1 MTKYVCTTLMAAGLL
16 TMTAVAQDE
25 DTDLD
30 IFSLDDS
37 SAESSSADSSDTASD
52 DSADASDSIAISL
65 GDEEDGSLDESSS
78 EESSDSSLDDSST
91 DDSGDLALDT
101 DSGSDDGDLGD
112 IGSDDSSDSSDESS
126 DIEEA
131 TPVSESGSAVTATTT
146 GSDAQV
152 IANPD
157 KTAWH
162 FISLG
167 DKYVLVKSNLVGHV
181 TPLSTVVIYIGW
193 SADRNSS
200 WGKGETLAK
209 HSRTIT
215 SFYVPIRVSSVSI
228 SGGNINLHGSDDS
241 GTKTIKA
248 PYRELDNTL
257 EIKRPE
263 L

>member
-37 SAESSSADSSDTASD
+37 SAESSSADSSDAASD
-52 DSADASDSIAISL
+52 DSADASDSVDISL
-65 GDEEDGSLDESSS
+65 GDEED
-78 EESSDSSLDDSST
+78 SSLDDSSA
-91 DDSGDLALDT
+91 DDSGDLSLDS
-101 DSGSDDGDLGD
+101 DSSSDESDSDLGD
-112 IGSDDSSDSSDESS
+112 IGSDTASDDS

-131 TPVSESGSAVTATTT
+131 TPVSEAGGINTATTT
-146 GSDAQV
+146 GSDSKV

-157 KTAWH
+157 KTSWH

-167 DKYVLVKSNLVGHV
+167 DKYVLIKSNLVGHV
-181 TPLSTVVIYIGW
+181 TPLSTVVVYIGW

-215 SFYVPIRVSSVSI
+215 SFYVPIRVSGVSL
-228 SGGNINLHGSDDS
+228 SGGNINLHGSDDA
-241 GTKTIKA
+241 GAKTVKA

-257 EIKRPE
+257 EIKKPE

>member
-37 SAESSSADSSDTASD
+37 SAESSSADSSDAASD
-52 DSADASDSIAISL
+52 DSADASDSVDISL
-65 GDEEDGSLDESSS
+65 GDEEDSNLDDSSS
-78 EESSDSSLDDSST
+78 EESSDSSLDDSSA
-91 DDSGDLALDT
+91 DDSGDLSLDS
-101 DSGSDDGDLGD
+101 DSSSDDGDLGD
-112 IGSDDSSDSSDESS
+112 IGSDDSSDES

-131 TPVSESGSAVTATTT
+131 TPVSEAGGINTATTT
-146 GSDAQV
+146 GSDSKV

-157 KTAWH
+157 KTSWH

-241 GTKTIKA
+241 GTKTVKA

>member
-37 SAESSSADSSDTASD
+37 SAESSSADSSDAASD
-52 DSADASDSIAISL
+52 DSADASDSVDISL
-65 GDEEDGSLDESSS
+65 GDEEDSN
-78 EESSDSSLDDSST
+78 LDDSSA
-91 DDSGDLALDT
+91 DDSGDLSLDS
-101 DSGSDDGDLGD
+101 DSSSDESDSDLGD
-112 IGSDDSSDSSDESS
+112 IGSDTASDDS

-131 TPVSESGSAVTATTT
+131 TPVSEAGGINTATTT
-146 GSDAQV
+146 GSDSKV

-157 KTAWH
+157 KTSWH

-167 DKYVLVKSNLVGHV
+167 DKYVLIKSNLVGHV
-181 TPLSTVVIYIGW
+181 TPLSTVVVYIGW

-228 SGGNINLHGSDDS
+228 SGGNINLHGSDDA
-241 GTKTIKA
+241 GAKTVKA

-257 EIKRPE
+257 EIKKPE

>member
-37 SAESSSADSSDTASD
+37 SAESSSADSSDAASD
-52 DSADASDSIAISL
+52 DSADASDSVDISL
-65 GDEEDGSLDESSS
+65 GDEEDSNLDDS
-78 EESSDSSLDDSST
+78 SSDSSLDDSSA
-91 DDSGDLALDT
+91 DDSGDLSLDS
-101 DSGSDDGDLGD
+101 DSSSDESDSDLGD
-112 IGSDDSSDSSDESS
+112 IGSDTASDDS

-131 TPVSESGSAVTATTT
+131 TPVSEAGGINTATTT
-146 GSDAQV
+146 GSDSKV

-157 KTAWH
+157 KTSWH

-167 DKYVLVKSNLVGHV
+167 DKYVLIKSNLVGHV
-181 TPLSTVVIYIGW
+181 TPLSTVVVYIGW

-200 WGKGETLAK
+200 WGKGEPLAK

-215 SFYVPIRVSSVSI
+215 SFYVPIRVSGVSL
-228 SGGNINLHGSDDS
+228 SGGNINLHGSDDA
-241 GTKTIKA
+241 GAKTVKA

-257 EIKRPE
+257 EIKKPE

>member
-37 SAESSSADSSDTASD
+37 SAESSSADSSDAASD
-52 DSADASDSIAISL
+52 DSADASDSVDISL
-65 GDEEDGSLDESSS
+65 GDEEDSNLDDSSS
-78 EESSDSSLDDSST
+78 EESSDSSLDDSSA
-91 DDSGDLALDT
+91 DDSGDLSLDS
-101 DSGSDDGDLGD
+101 DSSSDESDSDLGD
-112 IGSDDSSDSSDESS
+112 IGSDDSSDESS
-126 DIEEA
+126 DVEEA

-241 GTKTIKA
+241 GTKTVKA

>member
-37 SAESSSADSSDTASD
+37 SAESSTADSDG
-52 DSADASDSIAISL
+52 DAAA
-65 GDEEDGSLDESSS
+65 DESSDDAS
-78 EESSDSSLDDSST
+78 VDISLSDSEPGDDSSAT
-91 DDSGDLALDT
+91 DESDTDESDTGDSDADGSGDLALDSDAGD
-101 DSGSDDGDLGD
+101 DSDSELDVPGSDETGD
-112 IGSDDSSDSSDESS
+112 DDS

-131 TPVSESGSAVTATTT
+131 TPVSEAGGINTATTT
-146 GSDAQV
+146 GSDSKV

-157 KTAWH
+157 KTSWH

-167 DKYVLVKSNLVGHV
+167 DKYVLIKSNLVGHV
-181 TPLSTVVIYIGW
+181 TPLSTVVVYIGW

-215 SFYVPIRVSSVSI
+215 SFYVPIRVSGVSL

-241 GTKTIKA
+241 GAKTIKA

-257 EIKRPE
+257 EVKRPE

>member
-37 SAESSSADSSDTASD
+37 SAESSSADSSDAASD
-52 DSADASDSIAISL
+52 DSSDSADSVDISL
-65 GDEEDGSLDESSS
+65 SDDEDSSS
-78 EESSDSSLDDSST
+78 AESSDSSSDDSSA

-101 DSGSDDGDLGD
+101 DSGSDESDSDLGD
-112 IGSDDSSDSSDESS
+112 IGSDTASDDSDA
-126 DIEEA
+126 EEA
-131 TPVSESGSAVTATTT
+131 TPVSESGSAITATTT
-146 GSDAQV
+146 GSDAKV

-228 SGGNINLHGSDDS
+228 SGGNINLHGSDDA
-241 GTKTIKA
+241 GAKTVKA

-257 EIKRPE
+257 EIKKPE

>member
-37 SAESSSADSSDTASD
+37 SAESSSADSSDAASD
-52 DSADASDSIAISL
+52 DSADASDSVDISL
-65 GDEEDGSLDESSS
+65 GDEEDSN
-78 EESSDSSLDDSST
+78 LDDSSA
-91 DDSGDLALDT
+91 DDSGDLSLDS
-101 DSGSDDGDLGD
+101 DSSSDESDSDLGD
-112 IGSDDSSDSSDESS
+112 IGSDTASDDS

-131 TPVSESGSAVTATTT
+131 TPVSEAGGINTATTT
-146 GSDAQV
+146 GSDSKV

-157 KTAWH
+157 KTSWH

-167 DKYVLVKSNLVGHV
+167 DKYVLIKSNLVGHV
-181 TPLSTVVIYIGW
+181 TPLSTVVVYIGW

-215 SFYVPIRVSSVSI
+215 SFYVPIRVSGVSL
-228 SGGNINLHGSDDS
+228 SGGNINLHGSDDA
-241 GTKTIKA
+241 GAKTVKA

-257 EIKRPE
+257 EIKKPE

>member
-37 SAESSSADSSDTASD
+37 SAESSSADSSDAASD
-52 DSADASDSIAISL
+52 DSADASDSVDISL
-65 GDEEDGSLDESSS
+65 GDEEDSNLDDSSS
-78 EESSDSSLDDSST
+78 EESSDSSLDDSSA
-91 DDSGDLALDT
+91 DDSGDLSLDSDAGDES
-101 DSGSDDGDLGD
+101 DSDLSD
-112 IGSDDSSDSSDESS
+112 IGSDTASDDDS

-131 TPVSESGSAVTATTT
+131 TPVSEAGGINTATTT
-146 GSDAQV
+146 GSDSKV

-157 KTAWH
+157 KTSWH

-167 DKYVLVKSNLVGHV
+167 DKYVLIKSNLVGHV
-181 TPLSTVVIYIGW
+181 TPLSTVVVYIGW

-215 SFYVPIRVSSVSI
+215 SFYVPIRVSGVSL
-228 SGGNINLHGSDDS
+228 SGGNINLHGSDDA
-241 GTKTIKA
+241 GAKTVKA

-257 EIKRPE
+257 EIKKPE

>member
-37 SAESSSADSSDTASD
+37 SAESSSADSSDAASD
-52 DSADASDSIAISL
+52 DSADASDSVDISL
-65 GDEEDGSLDESSS
+65 GDEEDSNLDDSSS
-78 EESSDSSLDDSST
+78 EESSDSSLDDSSA
-91 DDSGDLALDT
+91 DDSGDLSLDS
-101 DSGSDDGDLGD
+101 DSSSDESDSDLGD
-112 IGSDDSSDSSDESS
+112 IGSDTASDDSDA
-126 DIEEA
+126 EEA
-131 TPVSESGSAVTATTT
+131 TPVSESGSAITATTT
-146 GSDAQV
+146 GSDSKV

-157 KTAWH
+157 KTSWH

-228 SGGNINLHGSDDS
+228 SGGNINLHGSDDA
-241 GTKTIKA
+241 GAKTVKA

-257 EIKRPE
+257 EIKKPE

>member
-37 SAESSSADSSDTASD
+37 SAESSSADSSDAASD
-52 DSADASDSIAISL
+52 DSADASDSVDISL
-65 GDEEDGSLDESSS
+65 GDEEDSNLDDSSS
-78 EESSDSSLDDSST
+78 EESSDSSLDDSSA
-91 DDSGDLALDT
+91 DDSGDLSLDS
-101 DSGSDDGDLGD
+101 DSSSDESDSDLSD
-112 IGSDDSSDSSDESS
+112 IGSDTASDDDS

-131 TPVSESGSAVTATTT
+131 TPVSEAGGINTATTT
-146 GSDAQV
+146 GSDSKV

-157 KTAWH
+157 KTSWH

-167 DKYVLVKSNLVGHV
+167 DKYVLIKSNLVGHV
-181 TPLSTVVIYIGW
+181 TPLSTVVVYIGW

-215 SFYVPIRVSSVSI
+215 SFYVPIRVSGVSL
-228 SGGNINLHGSDDS
+228 SGGNINLHGSDDA
-241 GTKTIKA
+241 GAKTVKA

-257 EIKRPE
+257 EIKKPE

>member
-37 SAESSSADSSDTASD
+37 SAESSSADSSDAASD
-52 DSADASDSIAISL
+52 DSADASDSVDISL
-65 GDEEDGSLDESSS
+65 GDEEDSNLDDSSS
-78 EESSDSSLDDSST
+78 EESSDSSLDDSSA
-91 DDSGDLALDT
+91 DDSGDLSLDS
-101 DSGSDDGDLGD
+101 DSSSDESDSDLSD
-112 IGSDDSSDSSDESS
+112 IGSDTASDDS

-131 TPVSESGSAVTATTT
+131 TPVSEAGGINTATTT
-146 GSDAQV
+146 GSDSKV

-215 SFYVPIRVSSVSI
+215 TFYVPIRVSSVSI

-241 GTKTIKA
+241 GTKTVKA

>member
-37 SAESSSADSSDTASD
+37 SAESSTADSDDAAADESSD
-52 DSADASDSIAISL
+52 DTSIDISL
-65 GDEEDGSLDESSS
+65 GDS
-78 EESSDSSLDDSST
+78 EPGDDSSAT
-91 DDSGDLALDT
+91 DESDTGDSDADDSGDLALDSDAGD
-101 DSGSDDGDLGD
+101 DSDSELDVPGSDETGD
-112 IGSDDSSDSSDESS
+112 DDS

-131 TPVSESGSAVTATTT
+131 TPVSEAGGINTATTT
-146 GSDAQV
+146 GSDSKV

-157 KTAWH
+157 KTSWH

-167 DKYVLVKSNLVGHV
+167 DKYVLIKSNLVGHV
-181 TPLSTVVIYIGW
+181 TPLSTVVVYIGW

-215 SFYVPIRVSSVSI
+215 SFYVPIRVSGVSL
-228 SGGNINLHGSDDS
+228 SGGNINLHGSDDA
-241 GTKTIKA
+241 GAKTVKA

-257 EIKRPE
+257 EIKKPE

>member
-37 SAESSSADSSDTASD
+37 SAESSSADSSDAASD
-52 DSADASDSIAISL
+52 DSADASDSIDISL
-65 GDEEDGSLDESSS
+65 GDEEDSNLDDSSS
-78 EESSDSSLDDSST
+78 EESSDSSSDESDS
-91 DDSGDLALDT
+91 
-101 DSGSDDGDLGD
+101 DLGD
-112 IGSDDSSDSSDESS
+112 IGSDTASDDS

-131 TPVSESGSAVTATTT
+131 TPVSEAGGINTATTT
-146 GSDAQV
+146 GSDSKV

-157 KTAWH
+157 KTSWH

-167 DKYVLVKSNLVGHV
+167 DKYVLIKSNLVGHV

-215 SFYVPIRVSSVSI
+215 SFYVPIRVSSVSL
-228 SGGNINLHGSDDS
+228 SGGNINLHGSDDA
-241 GTKTIKA
+241 GAKTVKA

>member
-37 SAESSSADSSDTASD
+37 SAESSSADSSDAASD
-52 DSADASDSIAISL
+52 DSAAASDSVDISL
-65 GDEEDGSLDESSS
+65 GDEEDSNLDDSSS
-78 EESSDSSLDDSST
+78 EESSDSSLDDSSA
-91 DDSGDLALDT
+91 DDSGDLSLDS
-101 DSGSDDGDLGD
+101 DSSSDESDSDLGD
-112 IGSDDSSDSSDESS
+112 IGSDTASDDS

-131 TPVSESGSAVTATTT
+131 TPVSEAGGINTATTT
-146 GSDAQV
+146 GSDSKV

-157 KTAWH
+157 KTSWH

-181 TPLSTVVIYIGW
+181 TPLSTVVVYIGW

-241 GTKTIKA
+241 GTKTVKA

>member
-37 SAESSSADSSDTASD
+37 SAESSSADSSDAASD
-52 DSADASDSIAISL
+52 DSADASDSVDISL
-65 GDEEDGSLDESSS
+65 GDEEDSNLDDSSS
-78 EESSDSSLDDSST
+78 EESSDSSLDDSSA
-91 DDSGDLALDT
+91 DNSGDLSLDSDAGDES
-101 DSGSDDGDLGD
+101 DSDLSD
-112 IGSDDSSDSSDESS
+112 IGSDTASDDS

-131 TPVSESGSAVTATTT
+131 TPVSEAGGINTATTT
-146 GSDAQV
+146 GSDSKV

-157 KTAWH
+157 KTSWH

-167 DKYVLVKSNLVGHV
+167 DKYVLIKSNLVGHV
-181 TPLSTVVIYIGW
+181 TPLSTVVVYIGW

-215 SFYVPIRVSSVSI
+215 SFYVPIRVSGVSL
-228 SGGNINLHGSDDS
+228 SGGNINLHGSDDA
-241 GTKTIKA
+241 GAKTVKA

-257 EIKRPE
+257 EIKKPE

>member
-37 SAESSSADSSDTASD
+37 SAESSSADSSDAASD
-52 DSADASDSIAISL
+52 DSADASDSVDISL
-65 GDEEDGSLDESSS
+65 GDEEDSNLDDSSS
-78 EESSDSSLDDSST
+78 EESSDSSLDDSSA
-91 DDSGDLALDT
+91 DDR
-101 DSGSDDGDLGD
+101 
-112 IGSDDSSDSSDESS
+112 

-131 TPVSESGSAVTATTT
+131 TPVSEAGGINTATTT
-146 GSDAQV
+146 GSDSKV

-157 KTAWH
+157 KTSWH

-181 TPLSTVVIYIGW
+181 TPLSTVVVYIGW

-215 SFYVPIRVSSVSI
+215 SFYVPIRVSGVSL
-228 SGGNINLHGSDDS
+228 SGGNINLHGSDDA
-241 GTKTIKA
+241 GAKTVKA

-257 EIKRPE
+257 EIKKPE

>member
-37 SAESSSADSSDTASD
+37 SAESSSADSSDAASD
-52 DSADASDSIAISL
+52 DSADASDSVDISL
-65 GDEEDGSLDESSS
+65 GDEED
-78 EESSDSSLDDSST
+78 SSLDDSSA
-91 DDSGDLALDT
+91 DDSGDLSLDS
-101 DSGSDDGDLGD
+101 DSSSDESDSDLSD
-112 IGSDDSSDSSDESS
+112 IGSDTASDDS

-131 TPVSESGSAVTATTT
+131 TPVSEAGGINTATTT
-146 GSDAQV
+146 GSDSKV

-157 KTAWH
+157 KTSWH

-167 DKYVLVKSNLVGHV
+167 DKYVLIKSNLVGHV

-241 GTKTIKA
+241 GTKTVKA

-257 EIKRPE
+257 EIKKPE

>member
-37 SAESSSADSSDTASD
+37 SAESSSADSSDAASD
-52 DSADASDSIAISL
+52 DSADASDSVDISL
-65 GDEEDGSLDESSS
+65 GDEEDSNLDDSSS
-78 EESSDSSLDDSST
+78 EESSDSSLDDSSA
-91 DDSGDLALDT
+91 DDSGDLSLD
-101 DSGSDDGDLGD
+101 SD
-112 IGSDDSSDSSDESS
+112 IGSDTASDDS

-131 TPVSESGSAVTATTT
+131 TPVSEAGGINTATTT
-146 GSDAQV
+146 GSDSKV

-157 KTAWH
+157 KTSWH

-181 TPLSTVVIYIGW
+181 TPLSTVVVYIGW

-215 SFYVPIRVSSVSI
+215 SFYVPIRVSGVSL
-228 SGGNINLHGSDDS
+228 SGGNINLHGSDDA
-241 GTKTIKA
+241 GAKTVKA

-257 EIKRPE
+257 EIKKPE

>member
-37 SAESSSADSSDTASD
+37 SAESSSADSSDAASD
-52 DSADASDSIAISL
+52 DSADASDSVDISL
-65 GDEEDGSLDESSS
+65 GDDES
-78 EESSDSSLDDSST
+78 DS
-91 DDSGDLALDT
+91 
-101 DSGSDDGDLGD
+101 DLGD
-112 IGSDDSSDSSDESS
+112 IGSDTASDDS

-131 TPVSESGSAVTATTT
+131 TPVSEAGGINTATTT
-146 GSDAQV
+146 GSDSKV

-157 KTAWH
+157 KTSWH

-167 DKYVLVKSNLVGHV
+167 DKYVLIKSNLVGHV
-181 TPLSTVVIYIGW
+181 TPLSTVVVYIGW

-215 SFYVPIRVSSVSI
+215 SFYVPIRVSGVSL
-228 SGGNINLHGSDDS
+228 SGGNINLHGSDDA
-241 GTKTIKA
+241 GAKTVKA

-257 EIKRPE
+257 EIKKPE

>member
-37 SAESSSADSSDTASD
+37 SAESSSADSSDAASD

-65 GDEEDGSLDESSS
+65 GDEEDSNLDDSSS
-78 EESSDSSLDDSST
+78 EESSDSSLDDSSA
-91 DDSGDLALDT
+91 DDSGDLSLDS
-101 DSGSDDGDLGD
+101 DSSSDESDSDLGD
-112 IGSDDSSDSSDESS
+112 IGSDTASDDS

-131 TPVSESGSAVTATTT
+131 TPVSEAGGINTATTT
-146 GSDAQV
+146 GSDSKV

-157 KTAWH
+157 KTSWH

-241 GTKTIKA
+241 GTKTVKA

>member
-37 SAESSSADSSDTASD
+37 SAESSSADSSDAASD
-52 DSADASDSIAISL
+52 DSADASDSVDISL
-65 GDEEDGSLDESSS
+65 GDEEDSNLDDSSS
-78 EESSDSSLDDSST
+78 EESSDSSLDDSSA
-91 DDSGDLALDT
+91 DDSGDLSLDS
-101 DSGSDDGDLGD
+101 DSSSDESDSDLSD
-112 IGSDDSSDSSDESS
+112 IGSDTASDDS

-131 TPVSESGSAVTATTT
+131 TPVSEAGGINTATTT
-146 GSDAQV
+146 GSDSKV

-193 SADRNSS
+193 SADRHSS

-215 SFYVPIRVSSVSI
+215 TFYVPIRVSSVSI

-241 GTKTIKA
+241 GTKTVKA

>member
-37 SAESSSADSSDTASD
+37 SAESSSADSSDAASD
-52 DSADASDSIAISL
+52 DSADASDSVDISL
-65 GDEEDGSLDESSS
+65 GDEEDSNLDDSSS
-78 EESSDSSLDDSST
+78 EESSDSSLDDSSA
-91 DDSGDLALDT
+91 DD
-101 DSGSDDGDLGD
+101 
-112 IGSDDSSDSSDESS
+112 S

-131 TPVSESGSAVTATTT
+131 TPVSEAGGINTATTT
-146 GSDAQV
+146 GSDSKV

-157 KTAWH
+157 KTSWH

-181 TPLSTVVIYIGW
+181 TPLSTVVVYIGW

-215 SFYVPIRVSSVSI
+215 SFYVPIRVSGVSL
-228 SGGNINLHGSDDS
+228 SGGNINLHGSDDA
-241 GTKTIKA
+241 GAKTVKA

-257 EIKRPE
+257 EIKKPE

>member
-37 SAESSSADSSDTASD
+37 SAESSSAHSSDAASD
-52 DSADASDSIAISL
+52 DSADASDSVDISL
-65 GDEEDGSLDESSS
+65 GDEED
-78 EESSDSSLDDSST
+78 SSLDDSSA
-91 DDSGDLALDT
+91 DDSGDLSLDS
-101 DSGSDDGDLGD
+101 DSSSDESDSDLGD
-112 IGSDDSSDSSDESS
+112 IGSDDSSDDS

-131 TPVSESGSAVTATTT
+131 TPVSEAGGINTATTT
-146 GSDAQV
+146 GSDSKV

-157 KTAWH
+157 KTSWH

-167 DKYVLVKSNLVGHV
+167 DKYVLIKSNLVGHV
-181 TPLSTVVIYIGW
+181 TPLSTVVVYIGW

-200 WGKGETLAK
+200 WGKGEALAK

-241 GTKTIKA
+241 GTKTVKA

>member
-37 SAESSSADSSDTASD
+37 SAESSSADSSDAASD
-52 DSADASDSIAISL
+52 DSADASDSVDISL
-65 GDEEDGSLDESSS
+65 GDEEDSNLDDSSS
-78 EESSDSSLDDSST
+78 EESSDSSLDDSSA
-91 DDSGDLALDT
+91 DDSGDLSLDS
-101 DSGSDDGDLGD
+101 DS
-112 IGSDDSSDSSDESS
+112 SSDESDSDLSDISSDTASDDS

-131 TPVSESGSAVTATTT
+131 TPVSEAGGINTATTT
-146 GSDAQV
+146 GSDSKV

-157 KTAWH
+157 KTSWH

-167 DKYVLVKSNLVGHV
+167 DKYVLIKSNLVGHV

-215 SFYVPIRVSSVSI
+215 SFYVPIRVSGVSL
-228 SGGNINLHGSDDS
+228 SGGNINLHGSDDA
-241 GTKTIKA
+241 GAKTVKA

-257 EIKRPE
+257 EIKKPE

>member
-37 SAESSSADSSDTASD
+37 SAESSSTDSSDAASD
-52 DSADASDSIAISL
+52 DSADASDSVDISL
-65 GDEEDGSLDESSS
+65 GDEEDSN
-78 EESSDSSLDDSST
+78 LDDSSA
-91 DDSGDLALDT
+91 DDSGDLSLDS
-101 DSGSDDGDLGD
+101 DSSSDESDSDLGD
-112 IGSDDSSDSSDESS
+112 IGSDTASDDS

-131 TPVSESGSAVTATTT
+131 TPVSEAGGINTATTT
-146 GSDAQV
+146 GSDSKV

-157 KTAWH
+157 KTSWH

-167 DKYVLVKSNLVGHV
+167 DKYVLIKSNLVGHV
-181 TPLSTVVIYIGW
+181 TPLSTVVVYIGW

-215 SFYVPIRVSSVSI
+215 SFYVPIRVSGVSL
-228 SGGNINLHGSDDS
+228 SGGNINLHGSDDA
-241 GTKTIKA
+241 GAKTVKA

-257 EIKRPE
+257 EIKKPE

>member
-16 TMTAVAQDE
+16 TMTTVAQDE

-37 SAESSSADSSDTASD
+37 SAESSSADSSDAASD
-52 DSADASDSIAISL
+52 DSADSADSVDISL
-65 GDEEDGSLDESSS
+65 SDDEDSSS
-78 EESSDSSLDDSST
+78 AESSDSSSDDSSA

-101 DSGSDDGDLGD
+101 DSGSDESDSDLGD
-112 IGSDDSSDSSDESS
+112 IGSDTASDDSDA
-126 DIEEA
+126 EEA
-131 TPVSESGSAVTATTT
+131 TPVSESGSAITATTT

-228 SGGNINLHGSDDS
+228 SGGNINLHGSDDA
-241 GTKTIKA
+241 GAKTVKA

-257 EIKRPE
+257 EIKKPE

>member
-37 SAESSSADSSDTASD
+37 SAESSSADSSDAASD
-52 DSADASDSIAISL
+52 DSADASDSVDISL
-65 GDEEDGSLDESSS
+65 GDEEDSNLDDSSS
-78 EESSDSSLDDSST
+78 EESSDSSLDDSSA
-91 DDSGDLALDT
+91 DDSGDLSLDS
-101 DSGSDDGDLGD
+101 DSSSDDGDLGD
-112 IGSDDSSDSSDESS
+112 IGSDTASDDS

-131 TPVSESGSAVTATTT
+131 TPVSEAGGINTATTT

-241 GTKTIKA
+241 GTKTVKA

>member
-37 SAESSSADSSDTASD
+37 SAESSSADSSDAASD
-52 DSADASDSIAISL
+52 DSADASDSVDISL
-65 GDEEDGSLDESSS
+65 GDEEDSSA
-78 EESSDSSLDDSST
+78 
-91 DDSGDLALDT
+91 DDSGDLSLDS
-101 DSGSDDGDLGD
+101 DSSSDESDSDLSD
-112 IGSDDSSDSSDESS
+112 IGSDTASDDS

-131 TPVSESGSAVTATTT
+131 TPVSEAGGINTATTT
-146 GSDAQV
+146 GSDSKV

-157 KTAWH
+157 KTSWH

-167 DKYVLVKSNLVGHV
+167 DKYVLIKSNLVGHV
-181 TPLSTVVIYIGW
+181 TPLSTVVVYIGW

-215 SFYVPIRVSSVSI
+215 SFYVPIRVSGVSL
-228 SGGNINLHGSDDS
+228 SGGNINLHGSDDA
-241 GTKTIKA
+241 GAKTVKA

-257 EIKRPE
+257 EIKKPE

>member
-37 SAESSSADSSDTASD
+37 SAESSSADSSDAASD
-52 DSADASDSIAISL
+52 DSADASDSVDISL
-65 GDEEDGSLDESSS
+65 GDEEDSNLDDSSS
-78 EESSDSSLDDSST
+78 EESSDSSLDDSSA
-91 DDSGDLALDT
+91 DDSGDLSLDS
-101 DSGSDDGDLGD
+101 DSSSDESDSDLGD
-112 IGSDDSSDSSDESS
+112 IGSDDSSDDS

-131 TPVSESGSAVTATTT
+131 TPVSEAGGINTATTT
-146 GSDAQV
+146 GSDSKV

-157 KTAWH
+157 KTSWH

-241 GTKTIKA
+241 GTKTVKA

>member
-37 SAESSSADSSDTASD
+37 SAESSSADSSDAASD
-52 DSADASDSIAISL
+52 DSADASDSVDISL
-65 GDEEDGSLDESSS
+65 GDEED
-78 EESSDSSLDDSST
+78 SSLDDSSA
-91 DDSGDLALDT
+91 DDSGDLSLDS
-101 DSGSDDGDLGD
+101 DSSSDESDSDLGD
-112 IGSDDSSDSSDESS
+112 IGSDDSSDDS

-131 TPVSESGSAVTATTT
+131 TPVSEAGGINTATTT
-146 GSDAQV
+146 GSDSKV

-157 KTAWH
+157 KTSWH

-167 DKYVLVKSNLVGHV
+167 DKYVLIKSNLVGHV
-181 TPLSTVVIYIGW
+181 TPLSTVVVYIGW

-241 GTKTIKA
+241 GTKTVKA

>member
-37 SAESSSADSSDTASD
+37 SAESSSADSSDAASD
-52 DSADASDSIAISL
+52 DSADASDSVDISL
-65 GDEEDGSLDESSS
+65 GDEEDSNLDDSSS
-78 EESSDSSLDDSST
+78 EESSDSSLDDSSA
-91 DDSGDLALDT
+91 DDSGDLSLD
-101 DSGSDDGDLGD
+101 SD
-112 IGSDDSSDSSDESS
+112 IGSDTASDDS

-131 TPVSESGSAVTATTT
+131 TPVSEAGGINTATTT
-146 GSDAQV
+146 GSDSKV

-157 KTAWH
+157 KTSWH

-167 DKYVLVKSNLVGHV
+167 DKYVLIKSNLVGHV
-181 TPLSTVVIYIGW
+181 TPLSTVVVYIGW

-215 SFYVPIRVSSVSI
+215 SFYVPIRVSGVSL
-228 SGGNINLHGSDDS
+228 SGGNINLHGSDDA
-241 GTKTIKA
+241 GAKTVKA

-257 EIKRPE
+257 EIKKPE

>member
-37 SAESSSADSSDTASD
+37 SAESSSADSSDAASD
-52 DSADASDSIAISL
+52 DSADASDSVDISL
-65 GDEEDGSLDESSS
+65 GDEEDGSLD
-78 EESSDSSLDDSST
+78 DSSA
-91 DDSGDLALDT
+91 DDSGDLSLDS
-101 DSGSDDGDLGD
+101 DSSSDESDSDLGD
-112 IGSDDSSDSSDESS
+112 IGSDTASDDS

-131 TPVSESGSAVTATTT
+131 TPVSEAGGINTATTT
-146 GSDAQV
+146 GSDSKV

-157 KTAWH
+157 KTSWH

-167 DKYVLVKSNLVGHV
+167 DKYVLIKSNLVGHV
-181 TPLSTVVIYIGW
+181 TPLSTVVVYIGW

-215 SFYVPIRVSSVSI
+215 SFYVPIRVSGVSL
-228 SGGNINLHGSDDS
+228 SGGNINLHGSDDA
-241 GTKTIKA
+241 GAKTVKA

-257 EIKRPE
+257 EIKKPE

>member
-37 SAESSSADSSDTASD
+37 SAESSSADSSDAASD
-52 DSADASDSIAISL
+52 DSADASDSVDISL
-65 GDEEDGSLDESSS
+65 GDEEDSNLDDSSS
-78 EESSDSSLDDSST
+78 EESSDSSLDDSS
-91 DDSGDLALDT
+91 DLSLDS
-101 DSGSDDGDLGD
+101 DSSSDESDSDLGD
-112 IGSDDSSDSSDESS
+112 IGSDTASDDS

-131 TPVSESGSAVTATTT
+131 TPVSEAGGINTATTT
-146 GSDAQV
+146 GSDSKV

-157 KTAWH
+157 KTSWH

-167 DKYVLVKSNLVGHV
+167 DKYVLIKSNLVGHV
-181 TPLSTVVIYIGW
+181 TPLSTVVVYIGW

-215 SFYVPIRVSSVSI
+215 SFYVPIRVSGVSL
-228 SGGNINLHGSDDS
+228 SGGNINLHGSDDA
-241 GTKTIKA
+241 GAKTVKA

-257 EIKRPE
+257 EIKKPE